1 MNKIS
6 FLKTSAIILFTT
18 CISLATI
25 AQGSV
30 KSPAD
35 STTGRVGEAT
45 VKIKYSS
52 PSVNGRKIWGG
63 LEPYDKVWRAGANNA
78 TTFTVDKDVQVE
90 GKTLTAGKYAFF
102 VIPTEGA
109 DWTVIFNKVANQWG
123 AFKYDQTQD
132 ALRVSVKPR
141 KAAAPKERLAYSVNP
156 DGVLLQWENIELPV
170 AVK

>member
-123 AFKYDQTQD
+123 AFKYDQTQ
-132 ALRVSVKPR
+132 
-141 KAAAPKERLAYSVNP
+141 EH
-156 DGVLLQWENIELPV
+156 
-170 AVK
+170 